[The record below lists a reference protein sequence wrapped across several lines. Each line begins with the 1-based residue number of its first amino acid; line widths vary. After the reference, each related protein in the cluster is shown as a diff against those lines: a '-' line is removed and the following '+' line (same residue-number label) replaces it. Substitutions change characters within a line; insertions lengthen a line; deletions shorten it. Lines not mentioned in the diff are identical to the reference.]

1 MKFRIFAAI
10 AALLACIVFRSAA
23 FADVYGGVRGTIT
36 DESGNPV
43 AAAQVT
49 LKPADGATLKALSD
63 STGHFFFP
71 EVVFDTYVVTV
82 TASGYEPQQ
91 TVITVSSGSVST
103 VSIRISKKILGRV
116 TAHATAGHPASVNVV
131 SAQSILTLPG
141 NTSLAKV
148 TETTPGIVP
157 FSFGEPVSRGYH
169 GVLYE
174 VDGVPLPQ
182 SASSQFAEIIDPRNI
197 DRMQVFTGAI
207 PAEFGGERT
216 GAVVN
221 IITKHLGA
229 GSEGGYLSLSGGTY
243 GSSGVSFADSVGST
257 GPLHVSMTFNDERSN
272 RGLDSPTLT
281 PEHDDTSQ
289 GDEFLRAVYTADPRD
304 TFSFDFS
311 NQYSSFQIPIDTN
324 PNDPN
329 DPFFNV
335 PGTDDNQHEYDR
347 FANIVFNRL
356 SKDNNG
362 YFEFAPWYR
371 SSRVTYLPDPAN
383 DLAGGAQA
391 STFQDRT
398 GKYYGITTSLFRGG
412 QKSSIKYGLTAVSQD
427 FTGQFRLQFI
437 DPTTSQLQTFNDD
450 VAKHG
455 SNLGAYVQEQF
466 QASPVIDL
474 NAGIRYDRSTGFV
487 DGNQV
492 SPRVE
497 FNYHP
502 DSTDTI
508 HLYYGRLYAA
518 PALEDVRRD
527 AAVVNGG
534 GSNALPVY
542 DLKPETDSIYEGGV
556 AHDFTPSI
564 RGYATLWFRDV
575 ANVLDTTQ
583 LGSTPLFT
591 LFNSTTG
598 KAEGLEFNVTGS
610 TLRGNAFFFS
620 YGISESLASGISGGT
635 FLFSPQQLQGA
646 LGFAVEDHD
655 QTNTL
660 DTAYTWRLAD
670 DPNRYFTLGTTYGSG
685 FPAQFEN
692 GPGRLPVHWELNS
705 SYGRKAAFG
714 HLGYEVQGTNLLD
727 HHYLLKINNG
737 FNTTQ
742 WAAGRQMTV
751 KITAPL

>member
-1 MKFRIFAAI
+1 MKIAFVAAF
-10 AALLACIVFRSAA
+10 AALLACSTMHSAA
-23 FADVYGGVRGTIT
+23 LADVYGGVRGTIT
-36 DESGNPV
+36 DDSGNPV
-43 AAAQVT
+43 AAAHVA
-49 LKPADGATLKALSD
+49 LKPADGAALTAVSD
-63 STGHFFFP
+63 ATGRFFFA

-82 TASGYEPQQ
+82 TATGFEPQQ
-91 TVITVSSGSVST
+91 AVVTVSSGSVSI
-103 VSIRISKKILGRV
+103 VNIRVSKKVLGRV

-131 SAQSILTLPG
+131 EAQTILTLPG

-169 GVLYE
+169 GVMYE

-221 IITKHLGA
+221 IITKRLGS
-229 GSEGGYLSLSGGTY
+229 GSQGGYLSLSGGSY
-243 GSSGVSFADSVGST
+243 GSSGISFGDSVGS
-257 GPLHVSMTFNDERSN
+257 GPLHVSLSLNDERSD
-272 RGLDSPTLT
+272 RGLDSPTEN
-281 PEHDDTSQ
+281 PQHDNTSQ

-311 NQYSSFQIPIDTN
+311 DQYSAFQIPIDTD
-324 PNDPN
+324 PHDANDA
-329 DPFFNV
+329 FFNV

-356 SKDNNG
+356 SADSNG

-371 SSRVTYLPDPAN
+371 SSRVTYLPDPVN

-398 GKYYGITTSLFRGG
+398 GKYYGITSSLFRGG
-412 QKSSIKYGLTAVSQD
+412 PKSSIKYGVTAISQD
-427 FTGQFRLQFI
+427 FNGQFHLQFI
-437 DPTTSQLQTFNDD
+437 NDSNQLQTFNDN
-450 VAKHG
+450 VTKHG
-455 SNLGAYVQEQF
+455 TNLGAFVQEQF

-474 NAGIRYDRSTGFV
+474 NAGVRYDRSTGFV
-487 DGNQV
+487 DGSQV

-497 FNYHP
+497 LNYHP

-508 HLYYGRLYAA
+508 HFYYGRLYAA

-527 AAVVNGG
+527 ASIIN

-542 DLKPETDSIYEGGV
+542 DLKPETDSIYEGGI

-598 KAEGLEFNVTGS
+598 KAEGLEFNVAGNTP
-610 TLRGNAFFFS
+610 RGNSFFFS
-620 YGISESLASGISGGT
+620 YGLSLSQASGISGGT
-635 FLFSPQQLQGA
+635 FLFSPGDLQGA
-646 LGFAVEDHD
+646 LGFAPEDHD
-655 QTNTL
+655 QTNTV
-660 DTAYTWRLAD
+660 DSAYTWRLAG
-670 DPNRYFTLGTTYGSG
+670 DPNRYLTLGTTYGSG
-685 FPAQFEN
+685 FPVDFEN
-692 GPGRLPVHWELNS
+692 GPGRLPVHWEVNA
-705 SYGRKAAFG
+705 SYGRKAVLG
-714 HLGYEVQGTNLLD
+714 HLGYEIQGTNLLN
-727 HHYLLKINNG
+727 HQYLLKINNG

-742 WAAGRQMTV
+742 WAAGRQLTV
-751 KITAPL
+751 KLTAPL

>member
-1 MKFRIFAAI
+1 MKFCFLAAF
-10 AALLACIVFRSAA
+10 AALLVCFGIQSAA
-23 FADVYGGVRGTIT
+23 LADVYGGVRGTIT
-36 DESGNPV
+36 DDSGNPV
-43 AAAQVT
+43 ASAHVA
-49 LKPADGATLKALSD
+49 LKPAEGATLSAVSD
-63 STGHFFFP
+63 AAGRFFFA

-82 TASGYEPQQ
+82 NATGFEPQQ
-91 TVITVSSGSVST
+91 AVVTVSSGSVSI
-103 VSIRISKKILGRV
+103 VNIRVSKKVLGRV
-116 TAHATAGHPASVNVV
+116 TAHATAGHPASVNVIG
-131 SAQSILTLPG
+131 AQTILTLPG

-169 GVLYE
+169 GVMYE

-197 DRMQVFTGAI
+197 ERMQVFTGAI

-221 IITKHLGA
+221 IITKRLGS
-229 GSEGGYLSLSGGTY
+229 GSQGGYLSLSSGSY
-243 GSSGVSFADSVGST
+243 GSSGVSFGDSVGS
-257 GPLHVSMTFNDERSN
+257 GPLHVSLSLNEERSD
-272 RGLDSPTLT
+272 RGLDSPTVN

-304 TFSFDFS
+304 TFSFDYS
-311 NQYSSFQIPIDTN
+311 DQYTAFQIPIDTN
-324 PNDPN
+324 AHDAN

-356 SKDNNG
+356 SADSNG

-412 QKSSIKYGLTAVSQD
+412 PKSSIKYGVTAISQD
-427 FTGQFRLQFI
+427 FDGQFRLQFVN
-437 DPTTSQLQTFNDD
+437 DSNQVQTFNDN

-527 AAVVNGG
+527 ASIIN

-542 DLKPETDSIYEGGV
+542 DLKPETDSIYEGGI
-556 AHDFTPSI
+556 AHDFTPSV

-598 KAEGLEFNVTGS
+598 KAEGLEFNVAGNTP
-610 TLRGNAFFFS
+610 RGNSFFFS
-620 YGISESLASGISGGT
+620 YGLSLSLASGISGGT
-635 FLFSPQQLQGA
+635 FLFSPGDLQGA
-646 LGFAVEDHD
+646 LGFAPEDHD
-655 QTNTL
+655 QTNTI
-660 DTAYTWRLAD
+660 DSAYTWRLAG
-670 DPNRYFTLGTTYGSG
+670 DPDRYLTLGTTYGSG
-685 FPAQFEN
+685 FPAEFEN
-692 GPGRLPVHWELNS
+692 GPGRLPVHWEANA
-705 SYGRKAAFG
+705 SYGRKSALG
-714 HLGYEVQGTNLLD
+714 HLGYEIQGTNLLN
-727 HHYLLKINNG
+727 HQYLLKINNG

-742 WAAGRQMTV
+742 WAAGRQLTV

>member
-1 MKFRIFAAI
+1 MNVRIIAAF
-10 AALLACIVFRSAA
+10 AALLICSAIQSTA
-23 FADVYGGVRGTIT
+23 LADIYGGVRGTIT
-36 DESGNPV
+36 DSAGTPV
-43 AAAQVT
+43 AAAHVT
-49 LKPADGATLKALSD
+49 LKPGDGATLTAVSD
-63 STGHFFFP
+63 ATGRFFFP
-71 EVVFDTYVVTV
+71 QVVFDTYVVTV
-82 TASGYEPQQ
+82 TASGFEPQQ
-91 TVITVSSGSVST
+91 AVVTVSSGSVSI
-103 VSIRISKKILGRV
+103 VNLRISKTVLGRV

-131 SAQSILTLPG
+131 GAQSILTLPG

-174 VDGVPLPQ
+174 VDGVPIPQ
-182 SASSQFAEIIDPRNI
+182 TASSQFAEIIDPRNI

-221 IITKHLGA
+221 IITKRMGV
-229 GSEGGYLSLSGGTY
+229 GSQGGYLSLSGGSY
-243 GSSGVSFADSVGST
+243 GSSGISFGDSVGS
-257 GPLHVSMTFNDERSN
+257 GPLHVSLSLNEERSG
-272 RGLDSPTLT
+272 RGLDAPTVN
-281 PEHDDTSQ
+281 PEHDNTSQ
-289 GDEFLRAVYTADPRD
+289 GDQFLRAVYTANARD
-304 TFSFDFS
+304 TYAFDFS
-311 NQYSSFQIPIDTN
+311 NQYSAFQIPIDNN
-324 PNDPN
+324 PNDAN

-356 SKDNNG
+356 SADSNG

-371 SSRVTYLPDPAN
+371 SSRVTYLPDPIN
-383 DLAGGAQA
+383 DLAGGAQS

-412 QKSSIKYGLTAVSQD
+412 PKSSIKYGLTATSQD
-427 FTGQFRLQFI
+427 FDGQFRIQFL
-437 DPTTSQLQTFNDD
+437 DQAGAVQTFNDN
-450 VAKHG
+450 VTKHG

-466 QASPVIDL
+466 QASPVVDL

-497 FNYHP
+497 LNYHP
-502 DSTDTI
+502 DSANTI

-527 AAVVNGG
+527 ASVVNG
-534 GSNALPVY
+534 SNSLPVY
-542 DLKPETDSIYEGGV
+542 DLKPETDSIYEGGI

-564 RGYATLWFRDV
+564 RGYATLWYRNV

-598 KAEGLEFNVTGS
+598 KAEGLELNVTGN
-610 TLRGNAFFFS
+610 TLRGNSFFFS
-620 YGISESLASGISGGT
+620 FGASESLASGISGGT
-635 FLFSPQQLQGA
+635 FLFSPGDLQGA
-646 LGFAVEDHD
+646 LGFAPEDHD
-655 QTNTL
+655 QTYTL

-685 FPAQFEN
+685 FPVEFEN
-692 GPGRLPVHWELNS
+692 GPGRLPVHWELNG
-705 SYGRKAAFG
+705 SYGRKAVLG
-714 HLGYEVQGTNLLD
+714 QIGYEVQGTNLLN
-727 HHYLLKINNG
+727 HQYLLKINNG

-742 WAAGRQMTV
+742 YASGRQMTV
-751 KITAPL
+751 KLTAPL

>member
-1 MKFRIFAAI
+1 MKFKLFAALATLI
-10 AALLACIVFRSAA
+10 VCCLVQSAAL
-23 FADVYGGVRGTIT
+23 ADVYGGVRGTVT
-36 DESGNPV
+36 DDAGNPV
-43 AAAQVT
+43 AGAHVS
-49 LKPADGATLKALSD
+49 LKPSEGSTLTAVSD
-63 STGHFFFP
+63 ASGRFFFAQ
-71 EVVFDTYVVTV
+71 VVFDTYVVTV
-82 TASGYEPQQ
+82 TANGFETQQ
-91 TVITVSSGSVST
+91 SVVTVSSGSVST
-103 VSIRISKKILGRV
+103 VNMRVSKKVLGRV
-116 TAHATAGHPASVNVV
+116 TTHATVGHPASVSVIG
-131 SAQSILTLPG
+131 SQSILTLPG
-141 NTSLAKV
+141 NTSLGKV

-169 GVLYE
+169 GVMYE

-182 SASSQFAEIIDPRNI
+182 SASSQFAEIIDPRNV

-221 IITKHLGA
+221 IITKRLGS
-229 GSEGGYLSLSGGTY
+229 GSQGGYLSLSGGSY
-243 GSSGVSFADSVGST
+243 GSSGISFADATGS
-257 GPLHVSMTFNDERSN
+257 GPLHVSMSLNDERSN
-272 RGLDSPTLT
+272 RGLDSPTLD
-281 PEHDDTSQ
+281 PIHDDTSQ
-289 GDEFLRAVYTADPRD
+289 GDEFLRAVYAASPRD
-304 TFSFDFS
+304 TYSFDFS

-324 PNDPN
+324 PQDPN
-329 DPFFNV
+329 DPFFSV
-335 PGTDDNQHEYDR
+335 PGTDDSQHEYDR

-356 SKDNNG
+356 SADNNG

-371 SSRVTYLPDPAN
+371 SSRVTYLPDPVR

-412 QKSSIKYGLTAVSQD
+412 PRSSIKYGLTAISQD
-427 FTGQFRLQFI
+427 FTGQFKLQFI
-437 DPTTSQLQTFNDD
+437 DSNGTLQTFNDN

-455 SNLGAYVQEQF
+455 SNIGAYVQEQF

-474 NAGIRYDRSTGFV
+474 NAGVRYDRSTGFV

-502 DSTDTI
+502 DSRNTI

-527 AAVVNGG
+527 ATVINGSGSG
-534 GSNALPVY
+534 GLPVY
-542 DLKPETDSIYEGGV
+542 DLKPETDSIYEGGI
-556 AHDFTPSI
+556 AHDFTPLV
-564 RGYATLWFRDV
+564 RGYATLWYRDV

-598 KAEGLEFNVTGS
+598 RAQGLEFRVEGNSV
-610 TLRGNAFFFS
+610 RGNSFFFS
-620 YGISESLASGISGGT
+620 YGLSQSLASGISGGT

-646 LGFAVEDHD
+646 FGFAPEDHD
-655 QTNTL
+655 QTNTVN
-660 DTAYTWRLAD
+660 TAYTWRLAND
-670 DPNRYFTLGTTYGSG
+670 ANRYLTLGTTYGSG
-685 FPAQFEN
+685 FPVQFLN
-692 GPGRLPVHWELNS
+692 GAGRLPVHWEVNA
-705 SYGRKAAFG
+705 SYGRKAALG
-714 HLGYEVQGTNLLD
+714 HLGYEVEGTNLLD

-742 WAAGRQMTV
+742 YASGRQVTV
-751 KITAPL
+751 KLTAPLP

>member
-1 MKFRIFAAI
+1 MKFRIL
-10 AALLACIVFRSAA
+10 AALAAFLACFVFRAA
-23 FADVYGGVRGTIT
+23 ALADVYGGVRGMIT
-36 DESGNPV
+36 DEAGNPV
-43 AAAQVT
+43 AAAHVA
-49 LKPADGATLKALSD
+49 LKPADGTTLSAVSD
-63 STGHFFFP
+63 AAGRYFFP
-71 EVVFDTYVVTV
+71 RVEFDTYLVTV
-82 TASGYEPQQ
+82 DASGYEQQ
-91 TVITVSSGSVST
+91 QALVTVSSGSVST
-103 VSIRISKKILGRV
+103 LNIRVSKKVLGRI
-116 TAHATAGHPASVNVV
+116 TAHATQGHPASVSVIG
-131 SAQSILTLPG
+131 AQSILTLPG
-141 NTSLAKV
+141 NTSLGKV

-169 GVLYE
+169 GILYE

-229 GSEGGYLSLSGGTY
+229 GSQGGYLSLSGGTY
-243 GSSGVSFADSVGST
+243 GSSGISFSDAVGS
-257 GPLHVSMTFNDERSN
+257 GPLHVSMSLNDERSN
-272 RGLDSPTLT
+272 RGLDSPTVN
-281 PEHDDTSQ
+281 PVHDNTSQ

-304 TFSFDFS
+304 TYSFDFS
-311 NQYSSFQIPIDTN
+311 NQYSAFQIPIDTN
-324 PNDPN
+324 PNDPK

-356 SKDNNG
+356 SKDSNG

-383 DLAGGAQA
+383 DLAGGAHA

-412 QKSSIKYGLTAVSQD
+412 PRSSIKYGLTAVSQD
-427 FTGQFRLQFI
+427 FSGQFRIQFI
-437 DPTTSQLQTFNDD
+437 DSTGKLQTFNDN
-450 VAKHG
+450 VAKTG
-455 SNLGAYVQEQF
+455 SNFGAYVQEQF

-492 SPRVE
+492 SPRIE

-502 DSTDTI
+502 DSNNTI

-527 AAVVNGG
+527 ANVVNGTG
-534 GSNALPVY
+534 GGLPVY
-542 DLKPETDSIYEGGV
+542 DLKPERDSVYEGGI
-556 AHDFTPSI
+556 AHDFTPTM
-564 RGYATLWFRDV
+564 RGYATLWYRDV

-598 KAEGLEFNVTGS
+598 KAEGLEFRLEGS
-610 TLRGNAFFFS
+610 TLRGNSFFFS
-620 YGISESLASGISGGT
+620 YGLSQSLASGISGGT

-646 LGFAVEDHD
+646 FGFAPEDHD
-655 QTNTL
+655 QTNTV
-660 DTAYTWRLAD
+660 DTAYTWRLAN

-685 FPAQFEN
+685 FPVQFLN

-705 SYGRKAAFG
+705 SFGRKAALG
-714 HLGYEVQGTNLLD
+714 HLGYEIQGTNLLD

-742 WAAGRQMTV
+742 YAAGRQLTV
-751 KITAPL
+751 KLTAPLP